1 MYLDEFDKGYLLLE
15 LNLENEKH
23 LEILKHKETLFV
35 DEDLIRDG
43 IVLKKGEYTFNKY
56 IGDNGGYSILAE
68 KILNYMKGIYLVF
81 FLLTSILL
89 HAQNSQPCN
98 LTQSNF
104 NDIPAIAY
112 NDVICLAKNS
122 DKKFSLFFTFGI
134 WCEPCRLH
142 LPGAIK
148 FAEQHNLD
156 FYVILLEPEDNIKAK
171 QAASY
176 LRYTKPDIKTLILKD
191 EVYGTKRTKK
201 NKKFVTE
208 ITPKNSEAI
217 DDYSK
222 YILLNNKGDV
232 LRVTN
237 WKDGKDEVDWKD
249 DSKMLDRIL
258 VPLVT
263 N

>member
-1 MYLDEFDKGYLLLE
+1 
-15 LNLENEKH
+15 
-23 LEILKHKETLFV
+23 
-35 DEDLIRDG
+35 
-43 IVLKKGEYTFNKY
+43 
-56 IGDNGGYSILAE
+56 
-68 KILNYMKGIYLVF
+68 MKNI
-81 FLLTSILL
+81 FLLFFILTTIL
-89 HAQNSQPCN
+89 SNAQTKDSCN
-98 LTQSNF
+98 LSQSNY
-104 NDIPAIAY
+104 NTIPAVAY

-122 DKKFSLFFTFGI
+122 DKKFTLFFTFGI

-156 FYVILLEPEDNIKAK
+156 FYVILLEPEDHIKAK
-171 QAASY
+171 QAVSY
-176 LRYTKPDIKTLILKD
+176 LRYTKADIKTLILKD
-191 EVYGTKRTKK
+191 EVYGTKRRKK
-201 NKKFVTE
+201 NKKFVNE

-222 YILLNNKGDV
+222 YILLNNNGEV

-237 WKDGKDEVDWKD
+237 WKDGKDEEDWKD

-258 VPLVT
+258 VPLIT